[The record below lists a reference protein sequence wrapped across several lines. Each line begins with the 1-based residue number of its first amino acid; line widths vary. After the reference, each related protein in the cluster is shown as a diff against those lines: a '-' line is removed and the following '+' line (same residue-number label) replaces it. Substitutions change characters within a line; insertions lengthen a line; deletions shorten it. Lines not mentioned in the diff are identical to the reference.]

1 MENKTKLEVITPTQT
16 MINEEV
22 EMVVVPGSE
31 GHFGVLPLHAHTL
44 STLNRGIVTVYENND
59 ASNEIII
66 DGGIADVTPQGCSI
80 LVERAEIVKSLDK
93 NEIEKKYQFHK
104 DKENSF
110 ENPIEEKAN
119 NDGPLRASSVQPKS
133 VSLNASFASEF
144 LIT

>member
-80 LVERAEIVKSLDK
+80 LVERAEIAKSLDK

-119 NDGPLRASSVQPKS
+119 KDELKW
-133 VSLNASFASEF
+133 LEF
-144 LIT
+144 VLEQVKN

>member
-44 STLNRGIVTVYENND
+44 STLDRGIVTVYENND

-93 NEIEKKYQFHK
+93 NEIEKKYKFHK

-119 NDGPLRASSVQPKS
+119 NDELKW
-133 VSLNASFASEF
+133 LEF
-144 LIT
+144 VLEQVKN

>member
-59 ASNEIII
+59 TSNEIII

-119 NDGPLRASSVQPKS
+119 NDELKW
-133 VSLNASFASEF
+133 LEF
-144 LIT
+144 VLEKVKN

>member
-31 GHFGVLPLHAHTL
+31 GHFGVVPLHAHTL

-119 NDGPLRASSVQPKS
+119 NDELKW
-133 VSLNASFASEF
+133 LEF
-144 LIT
+144 VLEQVKN

>member
-44 STLNRGIVTVYENND
+44 STLDRGIVTVYENND

-93 NEIEKKYQFHK
+93 NEIEKNYQFHK

-119 NDGPLRASSVQPKS
+119 NDELKW
-133 VSLNASFASEF
+133 LEF
-144 LIT
+144 VLEQVKN

>member
-44 STLNRGIVTVYENND
+44 STLDRGIVTVYENND
-59 ASNEIII
+59 ASKEIII

-80 LVERAEIVKSLDK
+80 LVERAEIAKSLDK

-119 NDGPLRASSVQPKS
+119 NDELKW
-133 VSLNASFASEF
+133 LEF
-144 LIT
+144 VLEQVKN

>member
-44 STLNRGIVTVYENND
+44 STLDRGIVTVYENND
-59 ASNEIII
+59 ASNQIII

-119 NDGPLRASSVQPKS
+119 NDELKW
-133 VSLNASFASEF
+133 LEF
-144 LIT
+144 VLEKVKN

>member
-80 LVERAEIVKSLDK
+80 LVERAEIVKNLDK

-119 NDGPLRASSVQPKS
+119 NDELKW
-133 VSLNASFASEF
+133 LEF
-144 LIT
+144 VLEQVKN

>member
-16 MINEEV
+16 MINEEI

-44 STLNRGIVTVYENND
+44 STLDRGIVTVYENND

-119 NDGPLRASSVQPKS
+119 NDELKW
-133 VSLNASFASEF
+133 LEF
-144 LIT
+144 VLKQVKD

>member
-31 GHFGVLPLHAHTL
+31 GHFGVLPLHANTL

-59 ASNEIII
+59 VSNEIII

-80 LVERAEIVKSLDK
+80 LVERSEIVKSLDK

-119 NDGPLRASSVQPKS
+119 NDELKW
-133 VSLNASFASEF
+133 LEF
-144 LIT
+144 VLKQVKY

>member
-44 STLNRGIVTVYENND
+44 STLNRGIVTGYENND

-80 LVERAEIVKSLDK
+80 LVERAAIVKSLNK
-93 NEIEKKYQFHK
+93 NEIEKEYQFHK
-104 DKENSF
+104 EKENSF

-119 NDGPLRASSVQPKS
+119 NDELKW
-133 VSLNASFASEF
+133 LEF
-144 LIT
+144 VLEQVKN

>member
-44 STLNRGIVTVYENND
+44 STLDRGIVTVYENND

-66 DGGIADVTPQGCSI
+66 DGGIADVTPEGCSI

-119 NDGPLRASSVQPKS
+119 NDELKW
-133 VSLNASFASEF
+133 LEF
-144 LIT
+144 VLEKVKN

>member
-44 STLNRGIVTVYENND
+44 STLDRGIVTVYENND

-93 NEIEKKYQFHK
+93 NEIEEKYQLHK

-119 NDGPLRASSVQPKS
+119 NDELKW
-133 VSLNASFASEF
+133 LEF
-144 LIT
+144 VLEQVKN

>member
-31 GHFGVLPLHAHTL
+31 GHFGVLPLHALTL
-44 STLNRGIVTVYENND
+44 STLNRGIVTVYENNN

-119 NDGPLRASSVQPKS
+119 NDELKW
-133 VSLNASFASEF
+133 LEF
-144 LIT
+144 VLEKIKN

>member
-119 NDGPLRASSVQPKS
+119 NDELKW
-133 VSLNASFASEF
+133 LEF
-144 LIT
+144 VLEKIKN

>member
-44 STLNRGIVTVYENND
+44 STLNRGIVTVYENNN

-66 DGGIADVTPQGCSI
+66 DGGIADVSPQGCSI
-80 LVERAEIVKSLDK
+80 LVERAEIAKSLDK

-119 NDGPLRASSVQPKS
+119 NDELKW
-133 VSLNASFASEF
+133 LEF
-144 LIT
+144 VLEQVKN

>member
-44 STLNRGIVTVYENND
+44 STLDSGIVTVYENND

-119 NDGPLRASSVQPKS
+119 NDELKW
-133 VSLNASFASEF
+133 LEF
-144 LIT
+144 VLEQVKN

>member
-93 NEIEKKYQFHK
+93 NEIEKKHQFHK

-119 NDGPLRASSVQPKS
+119 NDELKW
-133 VSLNASFASEF
+133 LEF
-144 LIT
+144 VLEQIKN

>member
-44 STLNRGIVTVYENND
+44 STLDRGIVTVYENND

-80 LVERAEIVKSLDK
+80 LVERAEIAKSLDK

-104 DKENSF
+104 NKENSF
-110 ENPIEEKAN
+110 ENPVEEKAN
-119 NDGPLRASSVQPKS
+119 NDELKW
-133 VSLNASFASEF
+133 LEF
-144 LIT
+144 VLEEFKN

>member
-119 NDGPLRASSVQPKS
+119 KDELKW
-133 VSLNASFASEF
+133 LEF
-144 LIT
+144 VLEQVKN

>member
-16 MINEEV
+16 MVNEEV

-44 STLNRGIVTVYENND
+44 STLDRGIVTVYENND

-119 NDGPLRASSVQPKS
+119 NDELRW
-133 VSLNASFASEF
+133 LEF
-144 LIT
+144 VLEQVKN

>member
-1 MENKTKLEVITPTQT
+1 

-44 STLNRGIVTVYENND
+44 STLDRGIVTVYENND

-66 DGGIADVTPQGCSI
+66 DGGIADVTHQGCSI

-119 NDGPLRASSVQPKS
+119 NDELKW
-133 VSLNASFASEF
+133 LEF
-144 LIT
+144 VLEQVKN

>member
-119 NDGPLRASSVQPKS
+119 NDVLRW
-133 VSLNASFASEF
+133 LEF
-144 LIT
+144 VLEQVKN

>member
-59 ASNEIII
+59 ATNEIII

-119 NDGPLRASSVQPKS
+119 NDELKW
-133 VSLNASFASEF
+133 LEF
-144 LIT
+144 VLEQVKN

>member
-16 MINEEV
+16 MFNEEV

-44 STLNRGIVTVYENND
+44 STLDRGIVTVYENND

-93 NEIEKKYQFHK
+93 NEIEKKYQFYK

-119 NDGPLRASSVQPKS
+119 NDELKW
-133 VSLNASFASEF
+133 LEF
-144 LIT
+144 VLEKVKN

>member
-59 ASNEIII
+59 TSNEIII

-119 NDGPLRASSVQPKS
+119 NDELKW
-133 VSLNASFASEF
+133 LEF
-144 LIT
+144 VLEQVKN

>member
-44 STLNRGIVTVYENND
+44 SSLDRGIVTVYENND

-66 DGGIADVTPQGCSI
+66 EGGIADVTPQGCSI

-119 NDGPLRASSVQPKS
+119 NDELKW
-133 VSLNASFASEF
+133 LEF
-144 LIT
+144 VLEQVKN

>member
-44 STLNRGIVTVYENND
+44 STLDRGIVTVYENNV

-119 NDGPLRASSVQPKS
+119 NDELKW
-133 VSLNASFASEF
+133 LEF
-144 LIT
+144 VLEQVKN

>member
-44 STLNRGIVTVYENND
+44 STLDRGIVTVYENND
-59 ASNEIII
+59 TSNEIII

-119 NDGPLRASSVQPKS
+119 NDELKW
-133 VSLNASFASEF
+133 LEF
-144 LIT
+144 VLEQVKN

>member
-22 EMVVVPGSE
+22 EMVVVTGSE

-119 NDGPLRASSVQPKS
+119 NDELKW
-133 VSLNASFASEF
+133 LEF
-144 LIT
+144 VLEQVKN

>member
-80 LVERAEIVKSLDK
+80 LVERAEIAKSLDK

-119 NDGPLRASSVQPKS
+119 NDELKW
-133 VSLNASFASEF
+133 FEF
-144 LIT
+144 VLEQVKN

>member
-31 GHFGVLPLHAHTL
+31 GHFGVLPLHAYTL
-44 STLNRGIVTVYENND
+44 STLDRGIVTVYENND

-80 LVERAEIVKSLDK
+80 LVERAEIVKGLDK

-119 NDGPLRASSVQPKS
+119 NDELKW
-133 VSLNASFASEF
+133 LEF
-144 LIT
+144 VLEKVKN

>member
-44 STLNRGIVTVYENND
+44 STLDRGIVTVYENND
-59 ASNEIII
+59 SSNEIII

-119 NDGPLRASSVQPKS
+119 NDELKW
-133 VSLNASFASEF
+133 LEF
-144 LIT
+144 VLEQVKN

>member
-1 MENKTKLEVITPTQT
+1 MENKTKLEVITHTQT

-44 STLNRGIVTVYENND
+44 STLDRGIVTVYENND

-119 NDGPLRASSVQPKS
+119 NDELKW
-133 VSLNASFASEF
+133 LEF
-144 LIT
+144 VLELVKN

>member
-119 NDGPLRASSVQPKS
+119 SDELKW
-133 VSLNASFASEF
+133 LEF
-144 LIT
+144 VLKQVKN